1 MSESGAGAEDGI
13 DADKILSQAQDAIDN
28 AEDESA
34 LESKVKPLF
43 LGKNGELKKL
53 LRQIGRLPRSA
64 RPVAGQELNR
74 LRAEIL
80 HRFEKKRENFREAE
94 ITRRLGEKTPDIT
107 LPRTQRGLWR
117 VASFDFG
124 ASAR

>member
-53 LRQIGRLPRSA
+53 LRQIGRLPRIGASCGRTRIESSA
-64 RPVAGQELNR
+64 RRDIAPV
-74 LRAEIL
+74 
-80 HRFEKKRENFREAE
+80 
-94 ITRRLGEKTPDIT
+94 
-107 LPRTQRGLWR
+107 
-117 VASFDFG
+117 
-124 ASAR
+124 